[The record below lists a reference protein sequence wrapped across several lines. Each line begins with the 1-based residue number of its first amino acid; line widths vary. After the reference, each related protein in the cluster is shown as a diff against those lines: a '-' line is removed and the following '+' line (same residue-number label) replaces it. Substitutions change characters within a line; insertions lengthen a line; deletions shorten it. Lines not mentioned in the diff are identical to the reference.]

1 MNYFARR
8 WFNFLICFGLVF
20 SLIVFSLLPFPVASQ
35 DVVPTSKN
43 EIRGVWLTN
52 VASGVLY
59 SPWGIHRALNQLEA
73 VKFNTIYPVVWNRG
87 YTFYNSKLAKQV
99 TGKTAE
105 PLLRLL
111 HFGKD
116 ILREIIQLGGQKNLR
131 VIPWFEYGFMTPSNS
146 DLARL
151 YPQWLTVENSGEK
164 TTLQESRELGQI
176 SSDKPRVRQFLR
188 RFFHQEAWLNPM
200 HPEVQAFIKGL
211 ILEVVENYNV
221 DGIQID
227 DHFGMPVEFGYD
239 AFTIGLYQKEHQ
251 GKSPPYNP
259 LNPEWM
265 RWRADKITTF
275 MTDIAKD
282 VKSIKPNI
290 IISLSPNSQH
300 FAYNNYLQ
308 DWETWVKKGL
318 VDELVIQVYRH
329 DKNSF
334 ITELKQP
341 ALKLASQKIP
351 VGVGIFTGNPQN
363 PIEMKQIREQVQIVR
378 QTQFRGI
385 SFFYWETLWSYMTP
399 ESPQQ
404 RRKGFLELFSK
415 KDNLVM
421 GNL

>member
-8 WFNFLICFGLVF
+8 YFNFLICFGLVF
-20 SLIVFSLLPFPVASQ
+20 SFIIFSLLPFPVVSQ
-35 DVVPTSKN
+35 DVIPPSKN

-59 SPWGIHRALNQLEA
+59 APWGIHRALNQLES
-73 VKFNTIYPVVWNRG
+73 VNFNTVYPVVWNRG
-87 YTFYNSKLAKQV
+87 YTFYNSRLAKQV
-99 TGKTAE
+99 TGATAE

-116 ILREIIQLGGQKNLR
+116 ILQEIVQLGDKKGLR

-146 DLARL
+146 DLAKL
-151 YPQWLTVENSGEK
+151 YPQWLTIENSGEK
-164 TTLQESRELGQI
+164 TIFQEPREVGQI
-176 SSDKPRVRQFLR
+176 SSGQIRIKQFIR
-188 RFFHQEAWLNPM
+188 RFFRQEAWLNPL
-200 HPEVQAFIKGL
+200 HPEVQDFIKGL

-221 DGIQID
+221 DGIQLD
-227 DHFGMPVEFGYD
+227 DHFGMPVKFGYD
-239 AFTIGLYQKEHQ
+239 EFTIKLYQKEHQ
-251 GKSPPYNP
+251 GKSPPHNY

-265 RWRADKITTF
+265 RWRADKITAF
-275 MTDIAKD
+275 MADIVKD
-282 VKSIKPNI
+282 IKSIKPNI
-290 IISLSPNSQH
+290 IISLSPNSKY
-300 FAYNNYLQ
+300 FAYQNYLQ
-308 DWETWVKKGL
+308 DWETWVQKGL
-318 VDELVIQVYRH
+318 IDELIIQVYRH

-341 ALKLASQKIP
+341 ALQLASQKIP

-378 QTQFRGI
+378 QTQLRGI

-404 RRKGFLELFSK
+404 RRKNFLDLFSQK
-415 KDNLVM
+415 NDFGIDN
-421 GNL
+421 G